1 MKYSYTIKKDPE
13 KGIYFVNE
21 HGAKVAATDILDK
34 CGEARVF
41 AFDGKMG
48 AGKTTFIKCL
58 CEAMGTEDVVNSPT
72 FAIVNVYEINAN
84 RHPNEF
90 RGRPAGYSLEAMQIR
105 TQNGKQYVLCAWRR
119 RYVRLTP
126 EELVRQTTLQLLV
139 DEFGYPHNL
148 IAVEVPIEVAGV
160 NKRCDA
166 IVYNRQMQ
174 PLMLIEFKAPS
185 VHLTQEVFDQAAIY
199 NRTLHVPMLMLCNG
213 RESIVAQVLENQ
225 YQFLPAIPQYQY
237 L

>member
-1 MKYSYTIKKDPE
+1 M
-13 KGIYFVNE
+13 N
-21 HGAKVAATDILDK
+21 
-34 CGEARVF
+34 
-41 AFDGKMG
+41 
-48 AGKTTFIKCL
+48 
-58 CEAMGTEDVVNSPT
+58 
-72 FAIVNVYEINAN
+72 
-84 RHPNEF
+84 
-90 RGRPAGYSLEAMQIR
+90 IR

-119 RYVRLTP
+119 RYVRLKP

-160 NKRCDA
+160 QKRCDA

-199 NRTLHVPMLMLCNG
+199 NHTLHVPLLMLCNG
-213 RESIVAQVLENQ
+213 RESIVAQVQPNQ
-225 YQFLPAIPQYQY
+225 YQFIGHIPAYET
-237 L
+237 LTT